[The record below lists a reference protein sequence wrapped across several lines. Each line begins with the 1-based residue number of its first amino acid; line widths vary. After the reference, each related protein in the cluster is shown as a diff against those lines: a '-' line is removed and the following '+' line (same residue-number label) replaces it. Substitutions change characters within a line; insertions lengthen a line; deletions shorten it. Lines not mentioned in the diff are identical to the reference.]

1 MIEITRIKN
10 ERNENIGFRCFGHAG
25 FARHGKDIVCAS
37 ISSIVY
43 TTINAIEKIRLGSIE
58 VIDKDDMQINILTDD
73 EIVNLLIEN
82 MFDLFNEIAK
92 TYPKNVSV
100 KES

>member
-1 MIEITRIKN
+1 MIKITKDNNKIV
-10 ERNENIGFRCFGHAG
+10 ISGHAG
-25 FARHGKDIVCAS
+25 NNEYGKDIVCAS

-73 EIVNLLIEN
+73 EMVNLLIEN